1 MPRDELTAYV
11 LGGGGVLGSSEVGMV
26 RALAEHGIRPDVAFI
41 AADPGVEGAERLAA
55 VWEAVVREG
64 VFLDNPMRQAARVA
78 KYRTHLLSNAPL
90 RHVIERYLPVS
101 RFEELEVAFQ
111 CVAACIEDSSGRWFT
126 DGDLTDAVV
135 ASCSV
140 PGLFPPVKID
150 DRHYLDGGLVHSIP
164 IGRALAL
171 GATRIFVL
179 QVGRVEQPL
188 KVPTKPW
195 EVATVAFEIG
205 RRHRFVHEMESVPD
219 DVALHVLPSGAAS
232 SPNVSI
238 GLARI
243 AKMRE
248 RMDAAHAASDAYL
261 TALESP

>member
-26 RALAEHGIRPDVAFI
+26 RALAEHGIRPDVVLGTSIGAMNGAFI

-150 DRHYLDGGLVHSIP
+150 DRHYLDGGRSRRRRSRP
-164 IGRALAL
+164 
-171 GATRIFVL
+171 
-179 QVGRVEQPL
+179 
-188 KVPTKPW
+188 PTAW
-195 EVATVAFEIG
+195 SA
-205 RRHRFVHEMESVPD
+205 
-219 DVALHVLPSGAAS
+219 PSGVARPARPGARRCGS
-232 SPNVSI
+232 SNP
-238 GLARI
+238 
-243 AKMRE
+243 
-248 RMDAAHAASDAYL
+248 
-261 TALESP
+261 